1 MASGEEKVKTGKQ
14 ILIPLE
20 SEKAETTQQQ
30 PFQITVRTMGNKR
43 RVIDGQEKAKEPED
57 QKD

>member
-1 MASGEEKVKTGKQ
+1 MPSGEEKVKTGKQ

-20 SEKAETTQQQ
+20 SKKAETTRHEH
-30 PFQITVRTMGNKR
+30 FQIAVRTMGNKR
-43 RVIDGQEKAKEPED
+43 RVIDGQEKAKEPQD